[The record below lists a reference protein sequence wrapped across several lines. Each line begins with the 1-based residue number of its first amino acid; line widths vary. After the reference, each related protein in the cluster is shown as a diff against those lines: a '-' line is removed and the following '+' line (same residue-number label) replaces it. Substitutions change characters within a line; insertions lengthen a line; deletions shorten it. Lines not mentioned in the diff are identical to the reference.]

1 MTLFSPFLCPRTI
14 ESAKYVSIAFHNIHS
29 PLTNGVVTLLF
40 RARTLPSFPPVFFSL
55 SQPTSLL
62 PASSRYP
69 YVTGTSVLAIT
80 YKDGVML
87 AADTLG
93 SYGSTKVGGSGTPP
107 YPPPPCDVS

>member
-40 RARTLPSFPPVFFSL
+40 RARTLPSLPPVFFSL
-55 SQPTSLL
+55 PTSLL

-93 SYGSTKVGGSGTPP
+93 SYGSTKVGGSTPP